1 MGLMLAMAVACP
13 ADDLSQRLTTQETLR
28 QQERERARRQLF
40 PDVRL
45 QPLSPSSEPERL
57 PTGESPCFE
66 ITRIELVGEAAE
78 QFQWALVVAV
88 ADDVAA
94 RDAVVRG
101 RCLGAGGINL
111 LMKRVQNAIV
121 ARGFVTTRILAAP
134 QDLKTGVLKLTLI
147 PGRIHAI
154 RFAEGTDA
162 RSTRWNAFPVGPGDL
177 LNLRDIE
184 QALENFKR
192 VPTADADIQIAP
204 ATDTN
209 AEPGE
214 SDLIVAWKQG
224 FPWRVNLFADDA
236 GGKAT
241 GRYQGGA
248 TFSYDHWWTL
258 NDLFYLSFNHDLGG
272 GEPGRHGTRG
282 YSAHYSLPLGD
293 WLLSLSGG
301 KNSYYQSVPGP
312 GLTNIYS
319 GDSRSGEI
327 KLGRLIHRD
336 ATSKTSATLS
346 GWLRA
351 SKNAINEVEVEPQRR
366 RMAGWELGI
375 TQRRFLSTATLDSSF
390 SYRRGTGAYGSLRA
404 PEENFGEGS
413 SRLRLI
419 SAEARLDLP
428 FSLGEQRLRYS
439 GRWRAQWNA
448 TPLVPQDRF
457 AIGGRYS
464 VRGFDG
470 ENNLAGDQG
479 WFLRNDLA
487 LTLKPGHEF
496 YLGIDHGEVGGP
508 ASKGLLGQRLSGAVL
523 GLRGGYNGFAW
534 DLFAGRPLAKPQGF
548 QAAEHVLGFS
558 LNWSS

>member
-1 MGLMLAMAVACP
+1 MLPMVAACP
-13 ADDLSQRLTTQETLR
+13 ADDQSLRLTTQESLR
-28 QQERERARRQLF
+28 QQERERARRQPS

-45 QPLSPSSEPERL
+45 QAPTPSSEAERP

-78 QFQWALVVAV
+78 PFQWALAAV
-88 ADDVAA
+88 DTAA
-94 RDAVVRG
+94 RD

-121 ARGFVTTRILAAP
+121 ARGYVTTRILAAP

-147 PGRIHAI
+147 PGRIRAI

-162 RSTRWNAFPVGPGDL
+162 RATRWNAFPVGPGDL

-184 QALENFKR
+184 QALDNFKR
-192 VPTADADIQIAP
+192 VPSADADIRIAP
-204 ATDTN
+204 AVDTN
-209 AEPGE
+209 AGPGE
-214 SDLIVAWKQG
+214 SDLIVAWKHA
-224 FPWRVNLFADDA
+224 FPWRVSLFADDA

-258 NDLFYLSFNHDLGG
+258 NDLFTLSFNHDLGSS
-272 GEPGRHGTRG
+272 EPGRHGTRG

-293 WLLSLSGG
+293 WLLSLTGG
-301 KNSYYQSVPGP
+301 KNSYYQSVPGS

-319 GDSRSGEI
+319 GASHSGEI
-327 KLGRLIHRD
+327 KFGRLIHRD
-336 ATSKTSATLS
+336 AMSKTSATLS

-351 SKNAINEVEVEPQRR
+351 SKNAINEDEVEPQRR
-366 RMAGWELGI
+366 RMAGWELGV
-375 TQRRFLSTATLDSSF
+375 TQRRFLATATLDTSI
-390 SYRRGTGAYGSLRA
+390 SYRRGTGAYGSLPA
-404 PEENFGEGS
+404 PEENFGEGT

-419 SAEARLDLP
+419 SAEAQLDLP

-487 LTLKPGHEF
+487 ITLKPGQEF
-496 YLGIDHGEVGGP
+496 YLGVDHGEVGGP
-508 ASKGLLGQRLSGAVL
+508 ASNGLLGQRLSGAVL
-523 GLRGGYNGFAW
+523 GQRGGYNGFSW

-548 QAAEHVLGFS
+548 PTSERVLGFS

>member
-1 MGLMLAMAVACP
+1 MLPMVAACP
-13 ADDLSQRLTTQETLR
+13 ADDLSQRLTTQESLR
-28 QQERERARRQLF
+28 QQERERARRQPS

-45 QPLSPSSEPERL
+45 QALIPSGEPERP

-78 QFQWALVVAV
+78 PFQWALAAV
-88 ADDVAA
+88 DTAA
-94 RDAVVRG
+94 RD

-121 ARGFVTTRILAAP
+121 ARGYVTTRILAAP

-147 PGRIHAI
+147 PGRIRAI

-162 RSTRWNAFPVGPGDL
+162 RATRWNAFPAGPGDL

-192 VPTADADIQIAP
+192 VPSADADIRIAP
-204 ATDTN
+204 AVDTN
-209 AEPGE
+209 AGPGE
-214 SDLIVAWKQG
+214 SDLIVAWKQA
-224 FPWRVNLFADDA
+224 FPWRVSLFADDA

-319 GDSRSGEI
+319 GASHSGEI

-336 ATSKTSATLS
+336 AMSKTSATLS

-351 SKNAINEVEVEPQRR
+351 SNNAINEVEVEPQRR

-375 TQRRFLSTATLDSSF
+375 TQRRFLATATLDTRI
-390 SYRRGTGAYGSLRA
+390 SYRRGTGALGSLRA

-419 SAEARLDLP
+419 SAEAQLDLP

-508 ASKGLLGQRLSGAVL
+508 ASNGLLGQRLSGAVL
-523 GLRGGYNGFAW
+523 GLRGGYNGFSW

-548 QAAEHVLGFS
+548 PTSERVLGFS